1 MISLNRA
8 IMLCWVLLLA
18 GCAAV
23 QPNFQKPEV
32 SVTSFRA
39 LPSEGMVPRFE
50 IGLHVINPNRDALSL
65 EGMVYSV
72 SLEGRKLLNGVAND
86 LPTVPGYGEADI
98 RVTTT
103 ADLFNGIRLLADL
116 MQTQRDSVSYEL
128 SARLDLGRF
137 LPYVDVVEEGE
148 VKLAGQSR

>member
-8 IMLCWVLLLA
+8 ILLCWVLLLT
-18 GCAAV
+18 GCAAM
-23 QPNFQKPEV
+23 QPNFQKPNV

-39 LPSEGMVPRFE
+39 LPSEGMAPRFE
-50 IGLHVINPNRDALSL
+50 IGLHVVNPNRDAISL
-65 EGMVYSV
+65 EGMIYSV

-98 RVTTT
+98 RVEAT

-116 MQTQRDSVSYEL
+116 VQTQRDSVSYEL

-148 VKLAGQSR
+148 VSLAGKNR